1 MIGTEASFVKFGL
14 DTQED
19 QLKTGGASAVLKPD
33 FGVEPEEI
41 HGTLYTLKDPS
52 HPVKLVPSS
61 SWLELR
67 LTMHSRVPS
76 HKGNYISWFKNVAE
90 VSPTDHLPSEN

>member
-1 MIGTEASFVKFGL
+1 M

-19 QLKTGGASAVLKPD
+19 QLKVGGASAVLKPD

-52 HPVKLVPSS
+52 HPVKWVSS
-61 SWLELR
+61 FDSSGSI
-67 LTMHSRVPS
+67 LTIYCRVPS
-76 HKGNYISWFKNVAE
+76 HKGNYIGWFQNVAE
-90 VSPTDHLPSEN
+90 VSPIDPFPNKN